1 MDTKNVHKSTEDV
14 IGEVAHREISLGEI
28 IRALRKRNKLTMREL
43 ASAIGTSKEN
53 IYKYEHGKVT
63 NIPLDKLESIAK
75 ALEVSPA
82 YLTGWECNFNE
93 IMTMSDYQTKFAEL
107 ALKEVETPVNDR
119 YLPGFLRS
127 NMERTVEL
135 LAELI
140 KACNG

>member
-43 ASAIGTSKEN
+43 ANAIGTSKEN
-53 IYKYEHGKVT
+53 IYKYEHGKVA

-82 YLTGWECNFNE
+82 YLTGWECNSNE
-93 IMTMSDYQTKFAEL
+93 IMTMSDYQAKFAEL
-107 ALKEVETPVNDR
+107 ALKEVETLVNDR
-119 YLPGFLRS
+119 DLPGLLRS
-127 NMERTVEL
+127 NMESAVEL